1 MTDALTVA
9 AVVSGLATAVV
20 GGFVAYQSYRGYRRN
35 GSRPMLALAVG
46 VSLLT
51 TVAFV
56 VERLLTAFGTVGP
69 VYGELAFQ
77 AVSIVGILVVLYAL
91 TRA

>member
-1 MTDALTVA
+1 MTGVLAVA
-9 AVVSGLATAVV
+9 AVVSGLATAIV
-20 GGFVAYQSYRGYRRN
+20 GTFVAYQGYRGYRRN

-46 VSLLT
+46 VLLLT
-51 TVAFV
+51 TVAFAA
-56 VERLLTAFGTVGP
+56 EQSLTVLGTVGP

-77 AVSIVGILVVLYAL
+77 TVSIVGILVVLYAL